1 MRKLRRNKKSDGFE
15 ELEEEILHSL
25 QNKNVPLLI
34 LDEKW
39 LEIFP
44 EHLQNDAIRK
54 GVTELNN
61 LLKQQGRQLEEVKG
75 IKRYKSQMMQEIV
88 DNMGADETA
97 VGRLKQKKMDKSQRK
112 ILELNEQLKQTEDS
126 LSDLPYQIRQANAE
140 LMLEST
146 HVCYGRF
153 RVNKER
159 MQELDMQIREL
170 KEELKMRIL
179 EKQEREMQDGKMYSY
194 LHSLLGAKLME
205 ELDRKL
211 SGRDVEE

>member
-1 MRKLRRNKKSDGFE
+1 MRRNKKSDGFE

-61 LLKQQGRQLEEVKG
+61 LLKQQSRQLEEIKG

-146 HVCYGRF
+146 HVCHGRF

>member
-1 MRKLRRNKKSDGFE
+1 MRRNKKSDGFE

-61 LLKQQGRQLEEVKG
+61 LLKQQGRQLEEIKG

-88 DNMGADETA
+88 DTRGADETA

-146 HVCYGRF
+146 HVC
-153 RVNKER
+153 
-159 MQELDMQIREL
+159 
-170 KEELKMRIL
+170 
-179 EKQEREMQDGKMYSY
+179 
-194 LHSLLGAKLME
+194 
-205 ELDRKL
+205 
-211 SGRDVEE
+211 

>member
-1 MRKLRRNKKSDGFE
+1 MRRNKKSDDFL
-15 ELEEEILHSL
+15 ELEEELLHSL

-54 GVTELNN
+54 SVSELNN
-61 LLKQQGRQLEEVKG
+61 LLKQQGRQLEEIKG

-88 DNMGADETA
+88 ENMGADET
-97 VGRLKQKKMDKSQRK
+97 VLGRLKQKKMDKNQKK

-140 LMLEST
+140 LVLEST

-159 MQELDMQIREL
+159 MRELDAQIAEL
-170 KEELKMRIL
+170 KEELKMRVL
-179 EKQEREMQDGKMYSY
+179 EKQEREMQDGKMYTY
-194 LHSLLGAKLME
+194 LHSLLGPKLME
-205 ELDRKL
+205 ELDNKL
-211 SGRDVEE
+211 SGGDTEE